1 MDPAIRVVRDL
12 QASAVPRDQ
21 LPDDGQAAAAMAG
34 DAAEAGSVV
43 CHVDDDLSLRDHEPH
58 VDVSSGT
65 GRPHGVVDYV
75 SEDAS

>member
-1 MDPAIRVVRDL
+1 
-12 QASAVPRDQ
+12 
-21 LPDDGQAAAAMAG
+21 MAG